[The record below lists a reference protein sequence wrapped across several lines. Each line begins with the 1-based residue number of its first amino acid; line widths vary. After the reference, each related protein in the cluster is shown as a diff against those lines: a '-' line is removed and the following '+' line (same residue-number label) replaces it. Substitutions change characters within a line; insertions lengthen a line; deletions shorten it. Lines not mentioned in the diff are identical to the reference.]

1 MLGRETPLSFHTFL
15 ESPVHTEDL
24 VTNTAPASHQSQQ
37 QNKSCKS
44 WSQYIKIV
52 HGPLT
57 GVVTGGFLII
67 LGIVLVFL
75 RWVSTGYRQLPM
87 DDLYGPVLLVVAGV
101 VCVITGFSFGL
112 VGDKGEQECQE
123 SPVAGQ
129 PARAIQRRVE
139 TVTMRTR
146 MDEEKE
152 MARRESREAVYVTRI
167 ESCGSRRGSGVIIQ
181 VTQPSP
187 AHSPTQDTQDRRHSL
202 ESQEVV
208 SLAGSEPGKLCSPE
222 LVKHIP
228 ASRRTSLHGEESQEN
243 MVLVLGGGDTE
254 YGREGQV
261 GEPRTGAE
269 GRRGSLTNWSK
280 AAVVNRSFEMD

>member
-24 VTNTAPASHQSQQ
+24 VTNTAPASQQSQQ

-101 VCVITGFSFGL
+101 VQLWSGG
-112 VGDKGEQECQE
+112 GQGG
-123 SPVAGQ
+123 AG
-129 PARAIQRRVE
+129 V
-139 TVTMRTR
+139 
-146 MDEEKE
+146 
-152 MARRESREAVYVTRI
+152 
-167 ESCGSRRGSGVIIQ
+167 SGV
-181 VTQPSP
+181 TS
-187 AHSPTQDTQDRRHSL
+187 SWSS
-202 ESQEVV
+202 SQ
-208 SLAGSEPGKLCSPE
+208 GY
-222 LVKHIP
+222 
-228 ASRRTSLHGEESQEN
+228 TEE
-243 MVLVLGGGDTE
+243 GGDSHYE
-254 YGREGQV
+254 D
-261 GEPRTGAE
+261 
-269 GRRGSLTNWSK
+269 TNG
-280 AAVVNRSFEMD
+280 

>member
-1 MLGRETPLSFHTFL
+1 MRGRETPLSFHTVFL

-24 VTNTAPASHQSQQ
+24 VTADQQSHQ
-37 QNKSCKS
+37 QNKSHKS
-44 WSQYIKIV
+44 WSQYIKPV

-67 LGIVLVFL
+67 LGIVLVFM
-75 RWVSTGYRQLPM
+75 RWVSTGYKQLPM

-112 VGDKGEQECQE
+112 VGDRGEQESQE
-123 SPVAGQ
+123 SPGAAQ
-129 PARAIQRRVE
+129 PTRPLQRRVE

-146 MDEEKE
+146 LDEEQE
-152 MARRESREAVYVTRI
+152 IARRGSREAKYVARI
-167 ESCGSRRGSGVIIQ
+167 ESGGSRRGSGVIIQ

-187 AHSPTQDTQDRRHSL
+187 PHSPTQDTHERRHSL

-228 ASRRTSLHGEESQEN
+228 ASRRTSLHGEDSQEN
-243 MVLVLGGGDTE
+243 MVLVLGGEDTAQ
-254 YGREGQV
+254 GREGQV
-261 GEPRTGAE
+261 GEPRTGEE